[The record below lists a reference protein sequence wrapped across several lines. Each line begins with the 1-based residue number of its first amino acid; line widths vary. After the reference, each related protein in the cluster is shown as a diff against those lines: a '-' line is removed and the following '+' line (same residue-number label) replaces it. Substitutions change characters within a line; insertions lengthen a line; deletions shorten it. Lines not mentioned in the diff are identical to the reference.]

1 MKIVKEA
8 LAGTLEL
15 SDLMVKVAPLDGSL
29 EIVINSEVMRQF
41 GVQIRKVVDETLGKL
56 GVTDGVIVIEDKGA
70 LDCAIRARVQAAVL
84 RGRRHPNPGLE
95 CAVMTLR
102 RSMLFL
108 PGANAAMLSTAFV
121 YKPDSIMFDLEDAVS
136 LREKDSARLLV
147 FHALQMPVYQGIER
161 VVRINPLSPRS
172 VSRICRRRCGRG
184 RRGASAQTDSA
195 EDVHRLET
203 EV

>member
-8 LAGTLEL
+8 LAGTLES

-84 RGRRHPNPGLE
+84 RGGDIQ
-95 CAVMTLR
+95 TLDW
-102 RSMLFL
+102 S
-108 PGANAAMLSTAFV
+108 ALS
-121 YKPDSIMFDLEDAVS
+121 
-136 LREKDSARLLV
+136 
-147 FHALQMPVYQGIER
+147 
-161 VVRINPLSPRS
+161 
-172 VSRICRRRCGRG
+172 
-184 RRGASAQTDSA
+184 
-195 EDVHRLET
+195 
-203 EV
+203 